1 MVFITDQLIRAGSN
15 RIHETSWCFTS
26 GFWRAVFSGKL
37 ICRWLGDGWSKL
49 VILPNDF
56 KKCPSIS
63 FDILLCS
70 LADLE
75 GACSKKHF
83 EFGSNDGVVI
93 YPQNGSRLVFDQLGG
108 LDAWSLY
115 PFQCQWPNN
124 SPTPLKFN
132 SYCGISWYAVNH
144 KLHMISESSQTRGD
158 QGIWSRIVETPEL
171 ISRSFDVFEN
181 IWRTLLH
188 RFALLDV
195 FQRHG
200 KLACDLQSWIQES
213 SPMKLHE
220 GSCYMPKGAKRPSG
234 LVVVRHLQNV
244 GYTHRLQAQ
253 SRLHSEIWLQSSI
266 YIYICLCLC
275 YWCIS
280 YIYTILCIYNILYI
294 YIYISVI
301 VYI

>member
-1 MVFITDQLIRAGSN
+1 MFPCRSRRGLQQETFWVWLQRWGSHIPSKWVPFGIRP
-15 RIHETSWCFTS
+15 TW
-26 GFWRAVFSGKL
+26 
-37 ICRWLGDGWSKL
+37 
-49 VILPNDF
+49 
-56 KKCPSIS
+56 
-63 FDILLCS
+63 
-70 LADLE
+70 
-75 GACSKKHF
+75 
-83 EFGSNDGVVI
+83 
-93 YPQNGSRLVFDQLGG
+93 GSRCLKPVPIPVPMIG
-108 LDAWSLY
+108 
-115 PFQCQWPNN
+115 PNN

-266 YIYICLCLC
+266 YIYMSVFVLLV
-275 YWCIS
+275 
-280 YIYTILCIYNILYI
+280 YIIYI
-294 YIYISVI
+294 YIYIQYC